1 MRKYFVIALIFGLL
15 FSFVSFAIEEKNR
28 APIAIE
34 LDEVLIEGDI
44 QKPEAYF
51 ILQHRNFDALL
62 NAETQPGFDALELI
76 LDSVASEIF

>member
-1 MRKYFVIALIFGLL
+1 MSKQVSVILFLGLL
-15 FSFVSFAIEEKNR
+15 LNSLVFAHEEKKR
-28 APIAIE
+28 SPIAIE

-62 NAETQPGFDALELI
+62 NSETQPKFDALGLI
-76 LDSVASEIF
+76 LESVANEIF